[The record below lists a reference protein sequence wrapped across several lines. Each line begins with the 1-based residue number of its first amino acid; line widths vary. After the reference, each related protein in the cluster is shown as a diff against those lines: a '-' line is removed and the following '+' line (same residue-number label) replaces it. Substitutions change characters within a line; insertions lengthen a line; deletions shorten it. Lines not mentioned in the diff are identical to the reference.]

1 MGNEIALYEGQKAI
15 VQPKRMNYEI
25 CVPGGVPETLR
36 RDVDFGVIKGTKKPS
51 LYKSGAEKIA
61 FAYGLM
67 QRYTIESKV
76 EEWGEAPLFYY
87 LIRCDLVKLL
97 PNGQE
102 VIFTS
107 GYGSG
112 NTREKRNGLNGAY
125 DAANSTLKMAQK
137 RALTSAAIAVSG
149 LSSAFTMDVEDMGFN
164 KTVDNFKP
172 DATEPTATITQAQ
185 RKRLFAIAK
194 TYGMGNVELKA
205 WLKTKFGLEST
216 NDITNKLYE
225 SIVEELQKGE
235 TK

>member
-1 MGNEIALYEGQKAI
+1 MDNLIVYEASPATLTEKGRNYKLVIGNT
-15 VQPKRMNYEI
+15 
-25 CVPGGVPETLR
+25 ETLLK
-36 RDVDFGVIKGTKKPS
+36 RDIDFGTIPGTTRPS
-51 LYKSGAEKIA
+51 LYKSGAEAIA
-61 FAYGLM
+61 MGYGLL
-67 QRYTIESKV
+67 QHYELVSKT
-76 EEWGEAPLFYY
+76 EEWGDTPFFMYT
-87 LIRCDLVKLL
+87 VKCSLCKVV
-97 PNGQE
+97 NGVE
-102 VIFTS
+102 YVFS
-107 GYGSG
+107 SAYGSA
-112 NTREKRNGLNGAY
+112 NTREKRNGRNDAFN
-125 DAANSTLKMAQK
+125 AANSTLKMAQK

-205 WLKTKFGLEST
+205 WLKEKFSLEST

>member
-1 MGNEIALYEGQKAI
+1 MAEMIVYEASPATLTEKGRNYKLVIGNT
-15 VQPKRMNYEI
+15 
-25 CVPGGVPETLR
+25 ETLLK
-36 RDVDFGVIKGTKKPS
+36 RDIDFGTIPGTTRPS
-51 LYKSGAEKIA
+51 LYKSGAEAIA
-61 FAYGLM
+61 MGYGLL
-67 QRYTIESKV
+67 QHYELVSKT
-76 EEWGEAPLFYY
+76 EEWGDTPFFMYT
-87 LIRCDLVKLL
+87 VKCSLCKVV
-97 PNGQE
+97 NGVE
-102 VIFTS
+102 YVFS
-107 GYGSG
+107 SAYGSA
-112 NTREKRNGLNGAY
+112 NTREKRNGRNDAFN
-125 DAANSTLKMAQK
+125 AANSTLKMAQK

-149 LSSAFTMDVEDMGFN
+149 LSSAFTMDVEDMGFS

-205 WLKTKFGLEST
+205 WLKEKFGLEST